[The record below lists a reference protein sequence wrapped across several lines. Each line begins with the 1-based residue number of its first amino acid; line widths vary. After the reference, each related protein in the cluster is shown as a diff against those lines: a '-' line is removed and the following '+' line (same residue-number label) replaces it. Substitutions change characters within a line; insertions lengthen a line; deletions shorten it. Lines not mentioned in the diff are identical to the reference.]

1 MALEQLTR
9 TVDFVQD
16 ATPSASDANDGETY
30 LDTSLTPPRLKI
42 FDASAGS
49 FIEPRSVQN
58 LDQTVSSAASLTRIS
73 ASYDLQTAKLVQKQ
87 NLLGTSD
94 IEINAFGT
102 RALELTGDLVVANN
116 IGTDAQDDT
125 PRTHEDFNV
134 SNLDDGNNGGIGE
147 LDTLTGNSGFT
158 GIDTHVIGGSNRD
171 IVSPT
176 GFVAVSVTPV
186 RMYEF
191 VCDGGTASPFTEQGL
206 NNTSVSQTTDISDD
220 VAIPKDIVRSLFNTR
235 VAVLDSKND
244 KVLEYN
250 DITDSTPTGSTDI
263 SAQTTSAQ
271 SIAFDKRTND
281 RFYVGDENGKIYA
294 YAMQDFEPRNL
305 SFIGSV
311 DFSSEVGFDG
321 NPTIE
326 GLEFG
331 DLGRH
336 MYIASS
342 GQTDLLH
349 YRLGEVTPTYE

>member
-16 ATPSASDANDGETY
+16 ATPSTADANDGETY

-58 LDQTVSSAASLTRIS
+58 LDQTVSSAAPLTRIS

-87 NLLGTSD
+87 DLLALDD

-102 RALELTGDLVVANN
+102 AALELSSDLVISND

-134 SNLDDGNNGGIGE
+134 SNIDSNNNGGLANLGTI
-147 LDTLTGNSGFT
+147 TGNSGFQ
-158 GIDTHVIGGSNRD
+158 GIDTHVINGSSRNT
-171 IVSPT
+171 VTPT
-176 GFVAVSVTPV
+176 KFVAVSNTPS

-191 VCDGGTASPFTEQGL
+191 VCDGGTASPFTDQGL
-206 NNTSVSQTTDISDD
+206 SNTSVSQTTDISAD
-220 VAIPKDIVRSLFNTR
+220 VGNPGDIIRDLSNDK
-235 VAVLDSKND
+235 VAVLDLSST
-244 KVLEYN
+244 KVFEFT
-250 DITDSTPTGSTDI
+250 DITDSTASGSTDI
-263 SAQTTSAQ
+263 SPQTSVPR
-271 SIAFDKRTND
+271 SIAFDKRTNN
-281 RFYVGDENGKIYA
+281 RFYIGDANGKIYV
-294 YAMQDFEPRNL
+294 YDMDGFEPDNL
-305 SFIGSV
+305 TFVGSV
-311 DFSSEVGFDG
+311 DVSSEVGFDG
-321 NPTIE
+321 NPTID

-342 GQTDLLH
+342 GETPLLH

>member
-1 MALEQLTR
+1 
-9 TVDFVQD
+9 
-16 ATPSASDANDGETY
+16 
-30 LDTSLTPPRLKI
+30 
-42 FDASAGS
+42 
-49 FIEPRSVQN
+49 
-58 LDQTVSSAASLTRIS
+58 
-73 ASYDLQTAKLVQKQ
+73 
-87 NLLGTSD
+87 
-94 IEINAFGT
+94 
-102 RALELTGDLVVANN
+102 
-116 IGTDAQDDT
+116 
-125 PRTHEDFNV
+125 
-134 SNLDDGNNGGIGE
+134 LDDGNNGGIGE
-147 LDTLTGNSGFT
+147 LDTLTGNSGFN

-171 IVSPT
+171 IVAPT
-176 GFVAVSVTPV
+176 GFVAVSNTPL

-206 NNTSVSQTTDISDD
+206 NSTSVSQTTDISAD
-220 VAIPKDIVRSLFNTR
+220 VGNPGDIIRSLFNTR
-235 VAVLDSKND
+235 VAVLDLSSA
-244 KVLEYN
+244 KVFEYN

-263 SAQTTSAQ
+263 SAQTSVPR

-281 RFYVGDENGKIYA
+281 RFYVGDANGKIYA

>member
-16 ATPSASDANDGETY
+16 ATPSATDANDGETY

-87 NLLGTSD
+87 NLLGASD

-102 RALELTGDLVVANN
+102 RALELSGRLLIANKIGSDNQSTKARQIGDY
-116 IGTDAQDDT
+116 D
-125 PRTHEDFNV
+125 V
-134 SNLDDGNNGGIGE
+134 SNFDDSATGIVDLDAV
-147 LDTLTGNSGFT
+147 TGNTGFQAV
-158 GIDTHVIGGSNRD
+158 DTHVIGSLDRE
-171 IVSPT
+171 IVTPS
-176 GFVAVSVTPV
+176 GFVAVSNAAPS

-191 VCDGGTASPFTEQGL
+191 ICDNGTSSPFTQQGL
-206 NNTSVSQTTDISDD
+206 NNTSVFETTDISAD
-220 VAIPKDIVRSLFNTR
+220 VGNPGDIIQDLFQDK
-235 VAVLDSKND
+235 VAVLDLATANVFEFD
-244 KVLEYN
+244 
-250 DITDSTPTGSTDI
+250 DISSSTPFNSFDV
-263 SAQTTSAQ
+263 SAQTSVPR
-271 SIAFDKRTND
+271 SIAFDKQTNR
-281 RFYVGDENGKIYA
+281 RFYVGDANGKIYA
-294 YAMQDFEPRNL
+294 YDINGFLDSPDFV
-305 SFIGSV
+305 GSV

-321 NPTIE
+321 NPTID